1 MKNVW
6 IIIKYIQVHSFR
18 VKLMNRAGQGSG
30 YTDPLYYILSL
41 PLLGNLNNPPP
52 QKKKKIYI
60 YKKAC
65 PTTFFDHELLGLFIK
80 YSLQSHFN
88 YKSMK
93 LVITL

>member
-41 PLLGNLNNPPP
+41 PLLG
-52 QKKKKIYI
+52 IYI

-65 PTTFFDHELLGLFIK
+65 PTTFFDHELLDLFIK
-80 YSLQSHFN
+80 YSLQSHSN

>member
-52 QKKKKIYI
+52 QKKKIYI
-60 YKKAC
+60 KR
-65 PTTFFDHELLGLFIK
+65 PVLPLFLTMN
-80 YSLQSHFN
+80 YLASL
-88 YKSMK
+88 
-93 LVITL
+93 

>member
-41 PLLGNLNNPPP
+41 PLLGNLNTPPP
-52 QKKKKIYI
+52 FQVTPYFSAIFTPPPHAKKKYIYI
-60 YKKAC
+60 KR
-65 PTTFFDHELLGLFIK
+65 PVLPLFLTMN
-80 YSLQSHFN
+80 YLASL
-88 YKSMK
+88 
-93 LVITL
+93 

>member
-52 QKKKKIYI
+52 QKKKYIYI
-60 YKKAC
+60 YIKR
-65 PTTFFDHELLGLFIK
+65 PVLPLFLTMN
-80 YSLQSHFN
+80 YLASL
-88 YKSMK
+88 
-93 LVITL
+93 

>member
-52 QKKKKIYI
+52 QKKYIYI
-60 YKKAC
+60 KR
-65 PTTFFDHELLGLFIK
+65 PVLPLFLTMN
-80 YSLQSHFN
+80 YLASL
-88 YKSMK
+88 
-93 LVITL
+93 